1 MKNEQFTALLF
12 LFSSVISVSSSDH
25 AGGVRASERPPC
37 TPCCREAEF
46 MAVRLQSVL
55 SLTEF
60 TEKDVICDLKLLTVN
75 PSTSSGQAV
84 DC

>member
-1 MKNEQFTALLF
+1 VKAC
-12 LFSSVISVSSSDH
+12 
-25 AGGVRASERPPC
+25 ERPPC

-60 TEKDVICDLKLLTVN
+60 TEKDVICDLKL
-75 PSTSSGQAV
+75 
-84 DC
+84 